1 MDFRGLNNAF
11 ANSASRVA
19 EMQDAMDALRNIQ
32 IEADKKKEMREK
44 DNHDNLDY
52 LSKSAKESNEIL
64 KEMNQTL
71 KQNNALLQE
80 KNEILE
86 SSLKDIQSLLQ
97 SIFNLEE
104 LNGVEQKELL
114 QQSNALACEMAVSL
128 ENGEKINWC
137 DKAADVGVQTVISA
151 IGVLLRMKGFNI

>member
-11 ANSASRVA
+11 ANSARQVA
-19 EMQDAMDALRNIQ
+19 EMQEAMDALHNVQ

-44 DNHDNLDY
+44 DNHDNLDF

-86 SSLKDIQSLLQ
+86 ERLADIQSLLQ
-97 SIFNLEE
+97 SIFNLNEM
-104 LNGVEQKELL
+104 NGAEQKELL
-114 QQSNALACEMAVSL
+114 QQANALACEMAVSL
-128 ENGEKINWC
+128 ENGEKINWL
-137 DKAADVGVQTVISA
+137 DKAADGGVQAVISA
-151 IGVLLRMKGFNI
+151 VGILLRMKGFNI